1 MLSLLEERK
10 VMVPKYILVT
20 LSLLLLMIYYVIA
33 EMLHLLTWF
42 INFRFLLFIIENY
55 CLTDDLQ
62 RLF

>member
-33 EMLHLLTWF
+33 EMLHLLT
-42 INFRFLLFIIENY
+42 
-55 CLTDDLQ
+55 
-62 RLF
+62 

>member
-33 EMLHLLTWF
+33 EMLH
-42 INFRFLLFIIENY
+42 
-55 CLTDDLQ
+55 
-62 RLF
+62 